1 MRTSFLGEV
10 IANIKFLHTDTFDCE
25 LDLALNCSKLGV
37 FFSCIVISKA
47 HCNRVLFSSF
57 LPHLILIL

>member
-37 FFSCIVISKA
+37 FSLA
-47 HCNRVLFSSF
+47 
-57 LPHLILIL
+57 